1 MSAPS
6 DLQARLRSR
15 RVAALELIPINLEHI
30 MIIVWDWGLG
40 IRYWGLG
47 ILLLTME
54 NQADKNDMET

>member
-1 MSAPS
+1 MA
-6 DLQARLRSR
+6 
-15 RVAALELIPINLEHI
+15 HI